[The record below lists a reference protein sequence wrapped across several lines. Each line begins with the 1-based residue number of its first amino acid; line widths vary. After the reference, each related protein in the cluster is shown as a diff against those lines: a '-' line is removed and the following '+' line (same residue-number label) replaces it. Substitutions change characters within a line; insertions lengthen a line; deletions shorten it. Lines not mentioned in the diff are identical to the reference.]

1 MDGFDFAAQ
10 FEDISLGLLFDAENV
25 PEQQPQLIFYDPAV
39 YPVPLTVRLALL
51 RRV

>member
-10 FEDISLGLLFDAENV
+10 FEDISLGALFDAEDV
-25 PEQQPQLIFYDPAV
+25 PEQQPQLTFYDPTV
-39 YPVPLTVRLALL
+39 YPVPLTVRLVPL